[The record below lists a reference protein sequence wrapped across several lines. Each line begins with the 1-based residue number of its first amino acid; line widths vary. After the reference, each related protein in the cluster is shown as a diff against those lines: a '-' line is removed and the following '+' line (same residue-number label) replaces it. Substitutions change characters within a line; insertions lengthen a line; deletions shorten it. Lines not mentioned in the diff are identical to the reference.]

1 MKHVIF
7 WTVAITALFYAMSH
21 VKADD
26 SLSVK
31 FGPGIEGQNLTG
43 ATKMLGIRSE
53 GHMLRG
59 VHSAFE
65 LGGYTEATEG
75 RKPAVFGKL
84 QLGVKPGPETGLYGF
99 AFFGPALI
107 SATDTQ
113 LATHYQFAT
122 DLGFGIRDRF
132 TSMYVG
138 YSHISNAGI
147 KTPNTGRDYLLFG
160 MGFNFN

>member
-7 WTVAITALFYAMSH
+7 WTVALTALFYITAH
-21 VKADD
+21 AIAED

-59 VHSAFE
+59 VYSAFE
-65 LGGYTEATEG
+65 LGGYTEAMEG
-75 RKPAVFGKL
+75 RKAAVFGKA
-84 QLGVKPGPETGLYGF
+84 QVGVKPGPETGLYGY
-99 AFFGPALI
+99 AFFGPCLI

-113 LATHYQFAT
+113 LATNFQFAT
-122 DLGFGIRDRF
+122 DLGFGIRDRYTF
-132 TSMYVG
+132 MTVG
-138 YSHISNAGI
+138 YAHISNAGI
-147 KTPNTGRDYLLFG
+147 KTPNKGRDYVLFG
-160 MGFNFN
+160 MGVNW